1 MLVISF
7 VYCAQWLQKVP
18 WKKCCDCEQDLTWPY
33 LHSDLSLP
41 CWQEYLHPRAYVQ
54 IVAKQ
59 KSHIAHTYTFAWGQ
73 TSLSTIRFPSF
84 TASLVWHRMPC
95 NFSQVTKWIAWRAA
109 ASAVLLLH
117 RYFGTLVLRQLLAA
131 ALRLRL
137 TVSHAQCA
145 LFAIIPVIF
154 WECNCRPSRA
164 GCNNPIAHT

>member
-18 WKKCCDCEQDLTWPY
+18 WKKCCDCEQHLTWPY

-59 KSHIAHTYTFAWGQ
+59 KSHIAHTYTLAWGQ
-73 TSLSTIRFPSF
+73 PAPFTIHFRSF
-84 TASLVWHRMPC
+84 SASLVWHRMPC
-95 NFSQVTKWIAWRAA
+95 NFSQVTKWIARRAA

-117 RYFGTLVLRQLLAA
+117 RYFGTSATTGCGSPAA
-131 ALRLRL
+131 ADSVACSMRTICYYSSDILRVQL
-137 TVSHAQCA
+137 
-145 LFAIIPVIF
+145 PG
-154 WECNCRPSRA
+154 EPSRA
-164 GCNNPIAHT
+164 GCNNPIVHT